1 MSIKKG
7 KDIPKDSKDL
17 FKKLEKIEEI
27 ERVIPGE
34 IKQKRGNSPPAM
46 KVTQEL
52 DAGLK
57 VLIKKGG
64 LVQEAFVTTKSP
76 RHVADKISNIS

>member
-1 MSIKKG
+1 LSIKKG
-7 KDIPKDSKDL
+7 KDIPKDLKDL
-17 FKKLEKIEEI
+17 FKKLEKIKEI
-27 ERVIPGE
+27 EKVIPGE
-34 IKQKRGNSPPAM
+34 IKQKRGNSPPTM
-46 KVTQEL
+46 KVAQEL

-76 RHVADKISNIS
+76 RGVADKISNIS